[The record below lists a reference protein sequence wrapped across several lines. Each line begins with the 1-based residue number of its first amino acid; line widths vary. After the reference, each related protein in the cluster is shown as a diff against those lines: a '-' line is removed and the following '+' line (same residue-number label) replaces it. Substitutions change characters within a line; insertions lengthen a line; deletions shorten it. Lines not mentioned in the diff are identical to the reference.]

1 MTDVTS
7 ATRDVSPDEF
17 THLRELAAALRS
29 ARRVPSWV
37 RALDA
42 RGQLRIPR
50 SLYVNL
56 TASQQHDVDVV
67 VNDLPFTRDA
77 DDTNLILT
85 FK

>member
-1 MTDVTS
+1 
-7 ATRDVSPDEF
+7 
-17 THLRELAAALRS
+17 
-29 ARRVPSWV
+29 
-37 RALDA
+37 
-42 RGQLRIPR
+42 
-50 SLYVNL
+50 VNL